1 MEKTAAEDFAFR
13 IKAPPG
19 TRLGVLGVDKSV
31 YLLRNENRLTEDHV
45 SKVLYVVD
53 IIWNG
58 DSINSTA
65 FN

>member
-1 MEKTAAEDFAFR
+1 MIEKTPAENFAFR

-19 TRLGVLGVDKSV
+19 TRLGLLGVDKSV

-53 IIWNG
+53 II
-58 DSINSTA
+58 
-65 FN
+65 